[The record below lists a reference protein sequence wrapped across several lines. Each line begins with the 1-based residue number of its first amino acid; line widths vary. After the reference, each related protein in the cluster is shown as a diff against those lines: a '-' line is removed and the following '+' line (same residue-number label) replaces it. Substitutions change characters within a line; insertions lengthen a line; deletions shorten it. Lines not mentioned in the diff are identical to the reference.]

1 MQLRCF
7 TVSEN
12 RFTRFGCVKF
22 WAMKIQLRNLF
33 DKSICWSLVA
43 VFSTSWWLYMRQV
56 ESNVRCCDSP
66 NSRRHWKRADRR
78 VPEEEQ
84 SYWCVEVAVI
94 GDPYGMSIDMSA
106 SYLVLF
112 NTLISSEL
120 KVEIRAGKSKSL
132 IRWKRRKGG
141 KRREKAGKGGKGGFG
156 YAISLLAKIVSKRTT
171 GHRVPHNSWTKS
183 PTEVRRISKWPQE
196 QGLSI

>member
-120 KVEIRAGKSKSL
+120 KVDKTRVLLCKRLSGQCRDVYMVPWWYTFTCTGGAEPYL
-132 IRWKRRKGG
+132 I
-141 KRREKAGKGGKGGFG
+141 
-156 YAISLLAKIVSKRTT
+156 IVADAADAVSVNFSGRCKFLQ
-171 GHRVPHNSWTKS
+171 
-183 PTEVRRISKWPQE
+183 I
-196 QGLSI
+196 

>member
-22 WAMKIQLRNLF
+22 WALQIWSRNFF
-33 DKSICWSLVA
+33 DKSNGWSLFA

-141 KRREKAGKGGKGGFG
+141 KRWK
-156 YAISLLAKIVSKRTT
+156 
-171 GHRVPHNSWTKS
+171 
-183 PTEVRRISKWPQE
+183 RRIWLCNQPFGKRENPLFFSCSSLYFWQNPLLMISAVFRPYLACLVTE
-196 QGLSI
+196 L

>member
-22 WAMKIQLRNLF
+22 WAMKIQSRNLF
-33 DKSICWSLVA
+33 DKSICWSLDA

-141 KRREKAGKGGKGGFG
+141 KRWK
-156 YAISLLAKIVSKRTT
+156 
-171 GHRVPHNSWTKS
+171 
-183 PTEVRRISKWPQE
+183 RRIWLCNQPFGKRENPPFFSCSSLYFWQNPLLMISAVFRPYLACLVTE
-196 QGLSI
+196 L